1 LSARLAENS
10 AASLDG
16 GASTPG
22 AASALGW
29 PTLVGLA
36 AAVALIGGG
45 IWQLR
50 QPESEPSIETLRP
63 ALARLHAQ
71 WPVAVTP
78 TLTPEPLEPAKSA
91 EASVATRSLARGAP
105 TRPASGL
112 AEEVALLSRAESA
125 LHGGRFVKA
134 LGALDEYERKFP
146 RGALVQ
152 EDVSA
157 RVQALC
163 GLGRTADA
171 KQQLRRL
178 SPDSPHASR
187 ARAACGAA
195 LKR

>member
-78 TLTPEPLEPAKSA
+78 TPTPEPLKSAKSA

-112 AEEVALLSRAESA
+112 AEEVALLSRAETA

-146 RGALVQ
+146 RGALA
-152 EDVSA
+152 EERTAA
-157 RVQALC
+157 RIQALC
-163 GLGRTADA
+163 ALGRTEEANA
-171 KQQLRRL
+171 QLRKL
-178 SPDSPHASR
+178 LHISPNSALEERSR
-187 ARAACGAA
+187 QAC
-195 LKR
+195 R